1 MLVTTKCTKD
11 NVGWRTNDRK
21 HSFDLNRTSSYPPTN
36 ISLADLQLPLC
47 FAFGKKTFEHTSVR
61 KDPPEIT
68 ENIIE

>member
-36 ISLADLQLPLC
+36 ISLQIC
-47 FAFGKKTFEHTSVR
+47 NFHFALLSEKKR
-61 KDPPEIT
+61 L
-68 ENIIE
+68 NIHRCEKIHLK